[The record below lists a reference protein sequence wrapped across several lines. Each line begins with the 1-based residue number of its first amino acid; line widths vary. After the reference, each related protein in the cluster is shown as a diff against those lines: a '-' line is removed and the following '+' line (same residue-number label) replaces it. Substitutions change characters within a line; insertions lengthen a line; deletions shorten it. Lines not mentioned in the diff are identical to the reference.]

1 MGRRCLE
8 PVLVIGAAGQLGRA
22 LGATLRQAQHDVI
35 ESVRREPEPG
45 QVCLDLDAPDDAA
58 AVVRRLRPQWI
69 LIAGAFCNVD
79 AAETARAECRRV
91 NVESPRAI
99 AACAAAAGCRV
110 VYYSTDQVFDGTRTS
125 YRETDPVHPLNVYAQ
140 SKAEGEAAIR
150 AAAPGTH
157 LILRTAWL
165 YGPDPARRNFPLR
178 LADQL
183 GAGRQVPVPVDQ
195 FGCPTYTEDVARVT
209 HALLEQGRTG
219 TFHAA
224 GPELLDRVALAHR
237 ICAVFDLDE
246 RHVLPMPT
254 AQLRQAARRPLRVH
268 LDGDALRAMGLG
280 PLRGVAEG
288 LVLLRQ
294 WQAAWQMAATR

>member
-1 MGRRCLE
+1 MGRRC
-8 PVLVIGAAGQLGRA
+8 LVIGAAGQLGRA

-35 ESVRREPEPG
+35 ESVRREPGPG
-45 QVCLDLDAPDDAA
+45 QVRLDLDAPDE
-58 AVVRRLRPQWI
+58 AVAVARQLQPDWI

-79 AAETARAECRRV
+79 AAETSRAECWRV
-91 NVESPRAI
+91 NVEGPRAI
-99 AACAAAAGCRV
+99 AAWAGASGRRV
-110 VYYSTDQVFDGTRTS
+110 VYYSTDQVFDGTRAS
-125 YRETDPVHPLNVYAQ
+125 YGETDPVHPLNVYAQ
-140 SKAEGEAAIR
+140 SKAAGEAAIR

-183 GAGRQVPVPVDQ
+183 GAGRQVPVPADQ
-195 FGCPTYTEDVARVT
+195 CGCPTYTEDVARVT
-209 HALLEQGRTG
+209 QALLAQGRVG

-224 GPELLDRVALAHR
+224 GPELLDRVALARR

-254 AQLRQAARRPLRVH
+254 THLRQAAQRPLRVR
-268 LDGDALRAMGLG
+268 LDSSALQAMGLG

-288 LVLLRQ
+288 LALLRQ
-294 WQAAWQMAATR
+294 WQAAWPMAATR